1 MKIYIASFYDTR
13 DRLRPICGLL
23 EEMGYQVTSRWIRNQ
38 EDTKPSEEELGT
50 YAQRDFDDIDAADML
65 ILDTLD
71 ETPRGGR
78 EVELG
83 YAVGKKE
90 IVIVGPKRNVFH
102 RLFINYKDWPSLLLV
117 LWKRTELNK
126 CKT

>member
-23 EEMGYQVTSRWIRNQ
+23 EEMGHQVTSRWIFLQ
-38 EDTKPSEEELGT
+38 ENDKTVNEEDLAS
-50 YAQRDFDDIDAADML
+50 YAQRDIDDIVIADM
-65 ILDTLD
+65 IICDTID

-83 YAVGKKE
+83 YAMAIKKKA
-90 IVIVGPKRNVFH
+90 VTVGPKRNVFH
-102 RLFINYKDWPSLLLV
+102 RLIPNFRDWPSLLLV
-117 LWKRTELNK
+117 LTREAKKE
-126 CKT
+126 